1 MKKVALLL
9 AFFMILTCCLVTTS
23 CDNNS
28 GNSKDTVDK
37 KIQQAI
43 ETRMVWEL
51 MNINAG
57 RTNENRLYAGQ
68 TIITSINALDNNGE
82 KYEVYGKQN
91 FKDVYDTKYV
101 ATFSAEVINTDSGYK
116 ATIKSFGSLIKE

>member
-1 MKKVALLL
+1 MRKIALLL
-9 AFFMILTCCLVTTS
+9 AFVMILGS
-23 CDNNS
+23 CFALPSCGNGSNKTNN
-28 GNSKDTVDK
+28 TVDK
-37 KIQQAI
+37 EIQSAI
-43 ETRMVWEL
+43 ENAMVWEL

-68 TIITSINALDNNGE
+68 TIITSINAVDNNGE